1 MSAKIKEKLDASVE
15 GKLKNLYE
23 LQLIDSKIDRLR
35 TIRGELPLEVSD
47 LEDTVAGLQTRL
59 TNITEEVA
67 ELENSLNEKKQ
78 AIKDIMI
85 RCDRGRSSIKC
96 VKNK

>member
-1 MSAKIKEKLDASVE
+1 MKR
-15 GKLKNLYE
+15 LYTFIFACRITGSGW
-23 LQLIDSKIDRLR
+23 LVSNDGFSKRR
-35 TIRGELPLEVSD
+35 
-47 LEDTVAGLQTRL
+47 A
-59 TNITEEVA
+59 
-67 ELENSLNEKKQ
+67 KKQ